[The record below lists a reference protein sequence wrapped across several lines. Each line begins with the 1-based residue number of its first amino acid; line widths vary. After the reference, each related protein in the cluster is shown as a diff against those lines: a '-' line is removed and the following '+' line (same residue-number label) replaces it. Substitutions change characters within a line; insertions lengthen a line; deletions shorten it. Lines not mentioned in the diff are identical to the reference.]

1 MLLNKINIKYLTETL
16 LPWNPCER
24 DDDDENM
31 IYSINNLKDTKAR
44 PSNKDP
50 IYSAF
55 RGPNSDSFFAK
66 TYKGRELFNEYYGK
80 YKSYNPDEP
89 LYLYHGPRLCV
100 EKTTDDEN
108 KTLIADSL
116 FRPKRKYFDPDD
128 LLSLLDE
135 NLIKSNMS
143 NLMANRVYKVKEEY
157 ERFCKD
163 PKFLYLSSEN

>member
-24 DDDDENM
+24 DNDDENM
-31 IYSINNLKDTKAR
+31 IYSINNLKDTKQR
-44 PSNKDP
+44 PSNNDP
-50 IYSAF
+50 IYNAF
-55 RGPNSDSFFAK
+55 RGPNGNESDVLK
-66 TYKGRELFNEYYGK
+66 EYKGQKLLGE
-80 YKSYNPDEP
+80 KSGFKFYNPDEP
-89 LYLYHGPRLCV
+89 LYLYHGPRVCV